1 MESEATPGVHGF
13 GFLLRLIF
21 SENSKSSLI
30 NANGLM
36 DFNWNLDTAV
46 NYVPHKRSFMCFI
59 YFPHHTL
66 NACSLT
72 AWNKILFL
80 RIQCATDQQIYQA
93 NRDTRTPKTTSDFPE
108 TASANQ
114 NRERT
119 KLGYSSFS
127 HERGCACARVSQRS
141 DVSCYW

>member
-46 NYVPHKRSFMCFI
+46 NYVPHEII
-59 YFPHHTL
+59 YVFYLFPHHTL

-80 RIQCATDQQIYQA
+80 RIQCSTDQLIYQA
-93 NRDTRTPKTTSDFPE
+93 NRETRTPKTTSDFPE
-108 TASANQ
+108 TMSANR
-114 NRERT
+114 NKERT

-127 HERGCACARVSQRS
+127 HELGCARARVSQRS
-141 DVSCYW
+141 DVSYYW